1 MRAAAPRG
9 RRTRCALWGAAGSSA
24 RSCSARY
31 SPAGTRQASAG
42 LRLSAS
48 ASTSRAVSGL
58 SRPSPWHSMA
68 VPGRAHG
75 RCRAGVTAAAAPE
88 PRPPPRRTPRTTAAP
103 SANQHSAVCRSSQ
116 SAPAVSARRPPAA
129 LRAGPG
135 PGLLLSLDNMKMED
149 YEIFCRKHLSRIQEE
164 AIKGKTSLTVQNKN
178 ISLIQFYGV
187 PVLSPL
193 LSLEKKKEIQQYKEK
208 ALELESRKRESR
220 KKALLNRV
228 EEIVKNVQM
237 KKGSRMSDVNTS
249 KTESSCPD
257 LDSKALTY
265 FTALSDVNSAC
276 TPERQSSMDLEK
288 TSELRPSGTAGQVT
302 SNVTDVVKAAEENVF
317 SKPSETCF
325 VEDAPCPR
333 AASPDKVC
341 NKLPS
346 HALQKQE
353 GRVGSPSDEDV
364 QDPCVMSLQNLI
376 KKSREYIEK
385 EQSKRTSKSNS
396 KRSTSESNS
405 DKENDGVKT
414 TDSVKERAKLTGRS
428 STAQMLDKPSL
439 NRSTTLLHGA
449 STHTNSTSMS
459 TLSSFSK
466 VDIPVRVGT
475 PPLVD
480 SDSDE
485 ELKKNSMLER
495 DSSIVRS
502 LTGSYAKLPSPEPSM
517 SPKMH
522 RRRPRPLSMGHII
535 INNPVNAYEL
545 SPKGKGRTMDLIM
558 QDIADKNNVSESVP
572 KFMVDFTAV
581 CPGRVPGVSRNS
593 SGPCDGLGVG
603 KPKRHSFGLFES
615 RGAVSAAGEGP
626 GLMDGRGPYKPESCT
641 GMAPPK
647 VSEPFAISQSAVTHK
662 ILAVNEMKPATLAE
676 NTKCNS
682 SMELNKS
689 YDVENPSPLLMQSKN
704 AQQHLDN
711 TPNVSAANEQFPENF
726 EKVKRRLDLDT
737 DYCQKENSS
746 CVLGVGMEGQEKQWL
761 QEQKYPVGSVYITRN
776 AVLENMAKEDIL
788 KSNVLAF
795 EEVKKRLEKQ
805 HAQQLSILIAEQ
817 EREQEELKK
826 ELEEQKRNSKG
837 EKVTTTEIEISKVN
851 INSRMELEW
860 RKKSESGLLE
870 SVQSQLETVHNTNST
885 SIGFAHT
892 TPNTFSST
900 SETSFYLWGP
910 SGSGVIKTSVCRPS
924 NRIKTRWIQVFSP
937 EIQRKFD
944 KITAVAKGFLT
955 RRLLQT
961 EKLKHLK
968 QTVKD
973 TLEFIKNFQSEVPL
987 KGGSVSAQ
995 DASLHERVMAQLRAA
1010 LYDIHDIFFT
1020 MAASERMNILRHDRE
1035 VRKEKMLRQ
1044 MDKVKSPRERVKL
1057 STATQK
1063 SLDRKKCMKASEMGI
1078 PSKKIIIKQK
1088 TPQNRILQPNQ
1099 GQNAPVHRLLC
1110 RQGSICR
1117 KNPKK
1122 EAKCCDNLR
1131 RQHSL
1136 G

>member
-1 MRAAAPRG
+1 
-9 RRTRCALWGAAGSSA
+9 
-24 RSCSARY
+24 
-31 SPAGTRQASAG
+31 
-42 LRLSAS
+42 
-48 ASTSRAVSGL
+48 
-58 SRPSPWHSMA
+58 
-68 VPGRAHG
+68 
-75 RCRAGVTAAAAPE
+75 
-88 PRPPPRRTPRTTAAP
+88 
-103 SANQHSAVCRSSQ
+103 
-116 SAPAVSARRPPAA
+116 
-129 LRAGPG
+129 
-135 PGLLLSLDNMKMED
+135 MED
-149 YEIFCRKHLSRIQEE
+149 YEVFCRKHLSRIQEE
-164 AIKGKTSLTVQNKN
+164 ARKGEISLTVQNKN

-193 LSLEKKKEIQQYKEK
+193 LSPEKKKEMQQYKEK
-208 ALELESRKRESR
+208 ALDLETRKRESR

-228 EEIVKNVQM
+228 QEIVENVQM
-237 KKGSRMSDVNTS
+237 KKGASMSDVDTLEA
-249 KTESSCPD
+249 ESSCPD
-257 LDSKALTY
+257 LDSKALTDI
-265 FTALSDVNSAC
+265 TALSGINSAC
-276 TPERQSSMDLEK
+276 SPERHGAVDLEK
-288 TSELRPSGTAGQVT
+288 TPELRPSDTEGQMP
-302 SNVTDVVKAAEENVF
+302 SNVTEVVKAAEENVS
-317 SKPSETCF
+317 SKPSESCLS
-325 VEDAPCPR
+325 EAALCAR

-385 EQSKRTSKSNS
+385 EQSKRASKSSS
-396 KRSTSESNS
+396 KRSTSESHS

-414 TDSVKERAKLTGRS
+414 TDSVKERAKFTSRS
-428 STAQMLDKPSL
+428 CTAPTLDKPSL
-439 NRSTTLLHGA
+439 NKSNTLLQGA
-449 STHTNSTSMS
+449 SAHTNNTST
-459 TLSSFSK
+459 SSFSK
-466 VDIPVRVGT
+466 VDIPMRVGT

-485 ELKKNSMLER
+485 ESKKNSMFER

-535 INNPVNAYEL
+535 INSPVSAYEL
-545 SPKGKGRTMDLIM
+545 SPKGKGRAMDLIM

-572 KFMVDFTAV
+572 KFMADFATV
-581 CPGRVPGVSRNS
+581 CPGRAPGVSRNS
-593 SGPCDGLGVG
+593 SGPGDGLGVG
-603 KPKRHSFGLFES
+603 KPHRHSFGFFES
-615 RGAVSAAGEGP
+615 RGTVSATLEGQVVMDTRGLYKGESSTS
-626 GLMDGRGPYKPESCT
+626 MT
-641 GMAPPK
+641 APK
-647 VSEPFAISQSAVTHK
+647 VSEPFAISQSAVTQK
-662 ILAVNEMKPATLAE
+662 VLAVSEMKPATLPE

-682 SMELNKS
+682 PKELNKS

-704 AQQHLDN
+704 VRQQMDN
-711 TPNVSAANEQFPENF
+711 TPNVSLANEEFPENF

-737 DYCQKENSS
+737 DNCQKENSS
-746 CVLGVGMEGQEKQWL
+746 CALGDGMEEQEKQWL
-761 QEQKYPVGSVYITRN
+761 QEQKYPVGSIYITKD

-788 KSNVLAF
+788 KTKMLAF
-795 EEVKKRLEKQ
+795 EEMRKRLEEQ

-817 EREQEELKK
+817 EREQEKLEKA
-826 ELEEQKRNSKG
+826 LEERDRKLKG
-837 EKVTTTEIEISKVN
+837 KKVTTTEIEISKVN

-924 NRIKTRWIQVFSP
+924 NRIKTRWSQVFSP
-937 EIQRKFD
+937 DVQMKFD

-973 TLEFIKNFQSEVPL
+973 TLEFIKNFQSEAPL
-987 KGGSVSAQ
+987 RRGNVSAQ

-1020 MAASERMNILRHDRE
+1020 MKASERMSILRHDRE

-1044 MDKVKSPRERVKL
+1044 MDKVKSPRERMTL

-1063 SLDRKKCMKASEMGI
+1063 SLDRKKYMKASEMGI

-1088 TPQNRILQPNQ
+1088 TPENRILQPNQ

-1110 RQGSICR
+1110 RQGTPKTTVNGVEQNRR
-1117 KNPKK
+1117 KVSGSRVSNKPVTGAYAGRTQRKK
-1122 EAKCCDNLR
+1122 PNVVII
-1131 RQHSL
+1131 
-1136 G
+1136 

>member
-1 MRAAAPRG
+1 
-9 RRTRCALWGAAGSSA
+9 
-24 RSCSARY
+24 
-31 SPAGTRQASAG
+31 
-42 LRLSAS
+42 
-48 ASTSRAVSGL
+48 
-58 SRPSPWHSMA
+58 
-68 VPGRAHG
+68 
-75 RCRAGVTAAAAPE
+75 
-88 PRPPPRRTPRTTAAP
+88 
-103 SANQHSAVCRSSQ
+103 
-116 SAPAVSARRPPAA
+116 
-129 LRAGPG
+129 
-135 PGLLLSLDNMKMED
+135 MKMED

-164 AIKGKTSLTVQNKN
+164 AIKGKTSFTVQNKN
-178 ISLIQFYGV
+178 VSLIQFYGV

-220 KKALLNRV
+220 KKALLTRV
-228 EEIVKNVQM
+228 QEIVENVQM
-237 KKGSRMSDVNTS
+237 KKGHSMSGVNTS
-249 KTESSCPD
+249 KAESSCPG
-257 LDSKALTY
+257 LDSKALTD
-265 FTALSDVNSAC
+265 FTALSDTSSAC

-288 TSELRPSGTAGQVT
+288 TSELRPSGTAGQMT
-302 SNVTDVVKAAEENVF
+302 SNGTEVVKAAEEKVC
-317 SKPSETCF
+317 SKPGESRSSED
-325 VEDAPCPR
+325 VLCPR

-341 NKLPS
+341 NKVPS

-396 KRSTSESNS
+396 KRSTSESHS

-428 STAQMLDKPSL
+428 CTAQTLDKPSL
-439 NRSTTLLHGA
+439 NKSNTLLHCA
-449 STHTNSTSMS
+449 STHTNNTSVS

-466 VDIPVRVGT
+466 VDIPMRVGT

-485 ELKKNSMLER
+485 ELKKNSMFER

-572 KFMVDFTAV
+572 KFMVDFTTV

-593 SGPCDGLGVG
+593 LGPCDGLGAG
-603 KPKRHSFGLFES
+603 RPKRHSFGLFES
-615 RGAVSAAGEGP
+615 RGAVSAMLEGQ
-626 GLMDGRGPYKPESCT
+626 LVMDSRGPHKVESSPS
-641 GMAPPK
+641 MAPPK
-647 VSEPFAISQSAVTHK
+647 VNEPFAISQSAVTQK
-662 ILAVNEMKPATLAE
+662 ILAVNEMKAATLAE

-682 SMELNKS
+682 LVELNKS
-689 YDVENPSPLLMQSKN
+689 YDVENPSPLLLQSKSVR
-704 AQQHLDN
+704 QQLDN
-711 TPNVSAANEQFPENF
+711 TPNVSSANEQFPENY
-726 EKVKRRLDLDT
+726 EKVKRRLDLDA
-737 DYCQKENSS
+737 DNCQKENSS
-746 CVLGVGMEGQEKQWL
+746 CVLRVGMEEQEKQWL
-761 QEQKYPVGSVYITRN
+761 QEQKYPVGSVYITKN
-776 AVLENMAKEDIL
+776 AVLENMTKEGIL
-788 KSNVLAF
+788 KANELTF
-795 EEVKKRLEKQ
+795 EEVRKRLEEQ

-817 EREQEELKK
+817 EREQEELK
-826 ELEEQKRNSKG
+826 ELEEKKRNSKG

-900 SETSFYLWGP
+900 SEASFYLWGP

-937 EIQRKFD
+937 EIQMKFD

-973 TLEFIKNFQSEVPL
+973 TLEFLKNFQSEAPL
-987 KGGSVSAQ
+987 KRGTVSAQ

-1020 MAASERMNILRHDRE
+1020 MGASERMNILRHDRE

-1044 MDKVKSPRERVKL
+1044 MDKVKSPRERVTL

-1063 SLDRKKCMKASEMGI
+1063 SLDRKKYMKASEMGM

>member
-1 MRAAAPRG
+1 
-9 RRTRCALWGAAGSSA
+9 
-24 RSCSARY
+24 
-31 SPAGTRQASAG
+31 
-42 LRLSAS
+42 
-48 ASTSRAVSGL
+48 
-58 SRPSPWHSMA
+58 
-68 VPGRAHG
+68 
-75 RCRAGVTAAAAPE
+75 
-88 PRPPPRRTPRTTAAP
+88 
-103 SANQHSAVCRSSQ
+103 
-116 SAPAVSARRPPAA
+116 
-129 LRAGPG
+129 
-135 PGLLLSLDNMKMED
+135 MED

-164 AIKGKTSLTVQNKN
+164 AIKGETSLTVQNKN
-178 ISLIQFYGV
+178 ISLIRFCGV

-208 ALELESRKRESR
+208 ALELETRKRESQ

-228 EEIVKNVQM
+228 QEIVENVQM
-237 KKGSRMSDVNTS
+237 KKGPSVSDVNTS
-249 KTESSCPD
+249 KAESSCPD
-257 LDSKALTY
+257 LDSRALTD
-265 FTALSDVNSAC
+265 FTALSDINSAC
-276 TPERQSSMDLEK
+276 SPERHGSMDLEK
-288 TSELRPSGTAGQVT
+288 TPELRPSDTAGQMT
-302 SNVTDVVKAAEENVF
+302 SNVTEVVQAVEENVS
-317 SKPSETCF
+317 SKPSESHF
-325 VEDAPCPR
+325 SEDAPCPR
-333 AASPDKVC
+333 AASPDKTC

-385 EQSKRTSKSNS
+385 EQSKRSSKSSS
-396 KRSTSESNS
+396 KRSTSESLS

-414 TDSVKERAKLTGRS
+414 TDSVRERAKPTGRS
-428 STAQMLDKPSL
+428 CTAQTLDKPSL
-439 NRSTTLLHGA
+439 NKSNTLLQGA
-449 STHTNSTSMS
+449 STHTNNTSTS

-466 VDIPVRVGT
+466 VDIPMRVGT

-485 ELKKNSMLER
+485 ELKKSSMFER

-545 SPKGKGRTMDLIM
+545 SPKGKGRAMDLIM

-572 KFMVDFTAV
+572 KFLVDFTTV
-581 CPGRVPGVSRNS
+581 CSGRVPGVSRNS

-603 KPKRHSFGLFES
+603 KPNRHSFGLFES
-615 RGAVSAAGEGP
+615 RGTVAATVEGQVVT
-626 GLMDGRGPYKPESCT
+626 DSRGPFKVESST

-647 VSEPFAISQSAVTHK
+647 MNEPFAVSQSAVTQK
-662 ILAVNEMKPATLAE
+662 ILAVNETKPATLPE
-676 NTKCNS
+676 NNKCNS
-682 SMELNKS
+682 PIELNKS

-704 AQQHLDN
+704 VRQQMDN
-711 TPNVSAANEQFPENF
+711 TPSLSSANEQFPENF

-737 DYCQKENSS
+737 DNCQKENSS
-746 CVLGVGMEGQEKQWL
+746 CVLGVGMEEQEKQWL
-761 QEQKYPVGSVYITRN
+761 QEQKCPVGSVYITKN

-788 KSNVLAF
+788 KTKMLAL
-795 EEVKKRLEKQ
+795 EEMRKRLEEQ
-805 HAQQLSILIAEQ
+805 HAQQLSILMAEH
-817 EREQEELKK
+817 EREQEKLEK
-826 ELEEQKRNSKG
+826 ELEEQERKLKG
-837 EKVTTTEIEISKVN
+837 KKVTTTEIEISKVN

-924 NRIKTRWIQVFSP
+924 NRIKTRWTQIFSP
-937 EIQRKFD
+937 EIQMKFD

-961 EKLKHLK
+961 EKLKYLK

-973 TLEFIKNFQSEVPL
+973 TLEFIKNFQSEAPL
-987 KGGSVSAQ
+987 KRGSVSAQ

-1020 MAASERMNILRHDRE
+1020 MDPSERMNILRHDRE

-1044 MDKVKSPRERVKL
+1044 MDKVKSPRERVTL

-1063 SLDRKKCMKASEMGI
+1063 SLDRKKYMKASEMGI
-1078 PSKKIIIKQK
+1078 PSKKIIMKQK
-1088 TPQNRILQPNQ
+1088 PPENRILLPNQ
-1099 GQNAPVHRLLC
+1099 GQNAPVRRLLC
-1110 RQGSICR
+1110 RQG
-1117 KNPKK
+1117 
-1122 EAKCCDNLR
+1122 
-1131 RQHSL
+1131 
-1136 G
+1136 

>member
-1 MRAAAPRG
+1 
-9 RRTRCALWGAAGSSA
+9 
-24 RSCSARY
+24 
-31 SPAGTRQASAG
+31 
-42 LRLSAS
+42 
-48 ASTSRAVSGL
+48 
-58 SRPSPWHSMA
+58 
-68 VPGRAHG
+68 
-75 RCRAGVTAAAAPE
+75 
-88 PRPPPRRTPRTTAAP
+88 
-103 SANQHSAVCRSSQ
+103 
-116 SAPAVSARRPPAA
+116 
-129 LRAGPG
+129 
-135 PGLLLSLDNMKMED
+135 MED
-149 YEIFCRKHLSRIQEE
+149 YEIFCRKHLSRIQE
-164 AIKGKTSLTVQNKN
+164 AIKGETSLTVQHKN

-193 LSLEKKKEIQQYKEK
+193 LSLEKKKELQQYKEK
-208 ALELESRKRESR
+208 ALDLEIRKQESR

-228 EEIVKNVQM
+228 QEIVENVQM
-237 KKGSRMSDVNTS
+237 KKGPSMSDVNIS
-249 KTESSCPD
+249 ESESSCPD
-257 LDSKALTY
+257 LDSKALTD
-265 FTALSDVNSAC
+265 FTALSDINSARSS
-276 TPERQSSMDLEK
+276 ERHGSVDLEK
-288 TSELRPSGTAGQVT
+288 TPELRPSGTAGQMT
-302 SNVTDVVKAAEENVF
+302 SNVTEVVKAAEENVA
-317 SKPSETCF
+317 SKPSESRF
-325 VEDAPCPR
+325 SKDAPCPR
-333 AASPDKVC
+333 AASPDKAC

-385 EQSKRTSKSNS
+385 EQSKRTSKSSS
-396 KRSTSESNS
+396 KRSTSESHS

-414 TDSVKERAKLTGRS
+414 TDSLKERAKFTGRS
-428 STAQMLDKPSL
+428 CTAQTLDKPSL
-439 NRSTTLLHGA
+439 NKSNTLLQGA
-449 STHTNSTSMS
+449 STHTNNTSMS

-466 VDIPVRVGT
+466 VDIPMRVGT

-485 ELKKNSMLER
+485 ELKKNSMFER

-502 LTGSYAKLPSPEPSM
+502 LTGSYAKLPSPESSM

-545 SPKGKGRTMDLIM
+545 SPKGKGRAMDLIM

-572 KFMVDFTAV
+572 KFMVDFTTV

-603 KPKRHSFGLFES
+603 KPNRHSFGLFES
-615 RGAVSAAGEGP
+615 RGTVSVEGQVV
-626 GLMDGRGPYKPESCT
+626 MDSRGPYKVETST
-641 GMAPPK
+641 SMVPPK
-647 VSEPFAISQSAVTHK
+647 VNEPFAVSQSAVTQK
-662 ILAVNEMKPATLAE
+662 ILAVNEMKPATLPE

-682 SMELNKS
+682 PMELNKS
-689 YDVENPSPLLMQSKN
+689 YDVENPSLLLTQSKN
-704 AQQHLDN
+704 VRQQMDS
-711 TPNVSAANEQFPENF
+711 TPSVSSANEQFPENF

-737 DYCQKENSS
+737 DNCQKESSS
-746 CVLGVGMEGQEKQWL
+746 CVLRVGMEEQEKQWL
-761 QEQKYPVGSVYITRN
+761 QEQKYPVGSVYITKN

-788 KSNVLAF
+788 KTKMLAF
-795 EEVKKRLEKQ
+795 EEMRKRLEEQ

-817 EREQEELKK
+817 EREQEKLQK
-826 ELEEQKRNSKG
+826 ELEEQERKLKG
-837 EKVTTTEIEISKVN
+837 KKVTTTEIEISKVN

-885 SIGFAHT
+885 SIGFAQT
-892 TPNTFSST
+892 TPNTFAST

-924 NRIKTRWIQVFSP
+924 NRIKTRWTQVFSP
-937 EIQRKFD
+937 EIQMKFD

-973 TLEFIKNFQSEVPL
+973 TLEFIKNFQSEAPL
-987 KGGSVSAQ
+987 KRGNVSAQ

-1020 MAASERMNILRHDRE
+1020 MEASERMNILRHDRE

-1044 MDKVKSPRERVKL
+1044 MDKVKSPRERVTL

-1063 SLDRKKCMKASEMGI
+1063 SLDRKKYMKASEMGI
-1078 PSKKIIIKQK
+1078 PSKKVIIKQK
-1088 TPQNRILQPNQ
+1088 TPENRILQPNQ

-1110 RQGSICR
+1110 RQG
-1117 KNPKK
+1117 
-1122 EAKCCDNLR
+1122 
-1131 RQHSL
+1131 
-1136 G
+1136 

>member
-1 MRAAAPRG
+1 
-9 RRTRCALWGAAGSSA
+9 
-24 RSCSARY
+24 
-31 SPAGTRQASAG
+31 
-42 LRLSAS
+42 
-48 ASTSRAVSGL
+48 
-58 SRPSPWHSMA
+58 
-68 VPGRAHG
+68 
-75 RCRAGVTAAAAPE
+75 
-88 PRPPPRRTPRTTAAP
+88 
-103 SANQHSAVCRSSQ
+103 
-116 SAPAVSARRPPAA
+116 
-129 LRAGPG
+129 
-135 PGLLLSLDNMKMED
+135 MED

-164 AIKGKTSLTVQNKN
+164 ATKGKTSLTVQHKN

-193 LSLEKKKEIQQYKEK
+193 LSLEKKQEIQQYKEK
-208 ALELESRKRESR
+208 ALDLESRKRESR

-228 EEIVKNVQM
+228 QEIVENVQM
-237 KKGSRMSDVNTS
+237 KKGPSMSDVNTPEA
-249 KTESSCPD
+249 ESSCPD
-257 LDSKALTY
+257 LDSKALMD
-265 FTALSDVNSAC
+265 FSAVSDINSAC
-276 TPERQSSMDLEK
+276 SPKRHSSVGLEETPEL
-288 TSELRPSGTAGQVT
+288 AGQMTSSVT
-302 SNVTDVVKAAEENVF
+302 EAGKAAEENIASKPGESRF
-317 SKPSETCF
+317 SKD
-325 VEDAPCPR
+325 VPCLR

-385 EQSKRTSKSNS
+385 EQSKRTSKSSS

-414 TDSVKERAKLTGRS
+414 TDSLKERAKFTGRS
-428 STAQMLDKPSL
+428 CTAQTLDKPSL
-439 NRSTTLLHGA
+439 NKSNALLQGA
-449 STHTNSTSMS
+449 STHTNNTSMS
-459 TLSSFSK
+459 TSSSFSK

-485 ELKKNSMLER
+485 ELKRNSMFER

-502 LTGSYAKLPSPEPSM
+502 LTGSYTKLPSPEPSM

-535 INNPVNAYEL
+535 INSPVNAYEL
-545 SPKGKGRTMDLIM
+545 SPKGKGRAMDLIM

-572 KFMVDFTAV
+572 KFMVDLNTV
-581 CPGRVPGVSRNS
+581 CPGRIPGVSRNS

-603 KPKRHSFGLFES
+603 KPNRHSFGLFES
-615 RGAVSAAGEGP
+615 RGTVSATVEGQVV
-626 GLMDGRGPYKPESCT
+626 MDSRGQYKVETST
-641 GMAPPK
+641 SVVPPK
-647 VSEPFAISQSAVTHK
+647 VNEPFAISQSAVTQK
-662 ILAVNEMKPATLAE
+662 ILAVNETKPATLPE

-682 SMELNKS
+682 PMELNKS

-704 AQQHLDN
+704 VRQQMDN
-711 TPNVSAANEQFPENF
+711 TPTVSSANEQFPENF

-737 DYCQKENSS
+737 DNCQKESSS
-746 CVLGVGMEGQEKQWL
+746 CVLRLGMEEQEKQWL
-761 QEQKYPVGSVYITRN
+761 QEQKYPVGSVYITKN

-788 KSNVLAF
+788 KTKMLAF
-795 EEVKKRLEKQ
+795 EEMRKRLEEQ

-817 EREQEELKK
+817 EREQEKLQK
-826 ELEEQKRNSKG
+826 ELEEQERKLKG
-837 EKVTTTEIEISKVN
+837 KKVTTTEIEISKVN

-860 RKKSESGLLE
+860 RKKSENGLLE

-892 TPNTFSST
+892 TPNTFAST

-924 NRIKTRWIQVFSP
+924 NRIKTRWTQVYSP
-937 EIQRKFD
+937 EIQMKFD

-973 TLEFIKNFQSEVPL
+973 TLEFIKNFQSEAPL
-987 KGGSVSAQ
+987 KRGNVSAQ
-995 DASLHERVMAQLRAA
+995 DANLHERVMAQLRAA

-1020 MAASERMNILRHDRE
+1020 MEASERMNILRHDRE

-1044 MDKVKSPRERVKL
+1044 MDKVKSPRERVTL

-1063 SLDRKKCMKASEMGI
+1063 SLNRKKCMKASEMGM
-1078 PSKKIIIKQK
+1078 PNKKIIIKQK
-1088 TPQNRILQPNQ
+1088 TPENRILQPNQ

-1110 RQGSICR
+1110 RQG
-1117 KNPKK
+1117 
-1122 EAKCCDNLR
+1122 
-1131 RQHSL
+1131 
-1136 G
+1136 

>member
-1 MRAAAPRG
+1 
-9 RRTRCALWGAAGSSA
+9 
-24 RSCSARY
+24 
-31 SPAGTRQASAG
+31 
-42 LRLSAS
+42 
-48 ASTSRAVSGL
+48 
-58 SRPSPWHSMA
+58 
-68 VPGRAHG
+68 
-75 RCRAGVTAAAAPE
+75 
-88 PRPPPRRTPRTTAAP
+88 
-103 SANQHSAVCRSSQ
+103 
-116 SAPAVSARRPPAA
+116 
-129 LRAGPG
+129 
-135 PGLLLSLDNMKMED
+135 MKMED

-164 AIKGKTSLTVQNKN
+164 AIKRETSLTVQNKN
-178 ISLIQFYGV
+178 VSLIQFYGV
-187 PVLSPL
+187 RVLSPL
-193 LSLEKKKEIQQYKEK
+193 LTLERKKEIQQYKEK
-208 ALELESRKRESR
+208 ALELENRKQKSQ
-220 KKALLNRV
+220 KKTLLNRV
-228 EEIVKNVQM
+228 QEIVENVQM
-237 KKGSRMSDVNTS
+237 KKGPSMSDVNTLEA
-249 KTESSCPD
+249 ESSCPG
-257 LDSKALTY
+257 LDSKSLTD
-265 FTALSDVNSAC
+265 FTALSDINSAYSS
-276 TPERQSSMDLEK
+276 ERHSSMDLEK
-288 TSELRPSGTAGQVT
+288 TPELRPSGTAGQMT
-302 SNVTDVVKAAEENVF
+302 SNVTEVVKAAEENVS
-317 SKPSETCF
+317 SKPSESRF
-325 VEDAPCPR
+325 SAEALCPR
-333 AASPDKVC
+333 ATSPDMVC

-376 KKSREYIEK
+376 KKSREYLEK
-385 EQSKRTSKSNS
+385 EQSKRTSKSSS
-396 KRSTSESNS
+396 KRSTNESHS

-414 TDSVKERAKLTGRS
+414 TDSVKDRAKFTGRS
-428 STAQMLDKPSL
+428 CTAQTLDKPSL
-439 NRSTTLLHGA
+439 NKSNTLLQGT
-449 STHTNSTSMS
+449 SIHTNNTSIS

-466 VDIPVRVGT
+466 VDIPMRVGT

-545 SPKGKGRTMDLIM
+545 SPKGKGRAMDLIM

-572 KFMVDFTAV
+572 KFMVDFTTV
-581 CPGRVPGVSRNS
+581 CPGRVPGVSRS
-593 SGPCDGLGVG
+593 CSGLCDGLGVG
-603 KPKRHSFGLFES
+603 KPNRHSFGLFES
-615 RGAVSAAGEGP
+615 RGTVSATVEGQVV
-626 GLMDGRGPYKPESCT
+626 MDHSRGPYKVESS
-641 GMAPPK
+641 MAPPK
-647 VSEPFAISQSAVTHK
+647 VNEPFAISQSAVTQK
-662 ILAVNEMKPATLAE
+662 ILAGNETKPATLPE
-676 NTKCNS
+676 NTTCNS
-682 SMELNKS
+682 PAELNKS

-704 AQQHLDN
+704 MQQQMDN
-711 TPNVSAANEQFPENF
+711 TPNVSSANEQFPENF

-737 DYCQKENSS
+737 DNCQKENSS
-746 CVLGVGMEGQEKQWL
+746 CVLGVGMEEQEKQWL
-761 QEQKYPVGSVYITRN
+761 QEQKYPVGSVYITKN

-788 KSNVLAF
+788 KTKMLAF
-795 EEVKKRLEKQ
+795 EEMRKRLEEQ

-817 EREQEELKK
+817 EREQEKLQK
-826 ELEEQKRNSKG
+826 ELEEQERKLKG
-837 EKVTTTEIEISKVN
+837 KKVTTTEIEISKVN

-924 NRIKTRWIQVFSP
+924 NRIKTRWTQVFSP
-937 EIQRKFD
+937 EIQMKFD

-973 TLEFIKNFQSEVPL
+973 TLEFIKNFQSEAPL
-987 KGGSVSAQ
+987 KRGSVSAQ

-1020 MAASERMNILRHDRE
+1020 MEASERMNILRHDRE

-1044 MDKVKSPRERVKL
+1044 MDKVKSPRERVTL

-1063 SLDRKKCMKASEMGI
+1063 SLDRKKYMKATEMGI

-1088 TPQNRILQPNQ
+1088 TPENRILQPNQ

>member
-1 MRAAAPRG
+1 
-9 RRTRCALWGAAGSSA
+9 
-24 RSCSARY
+24 
-31 SPAGTRQASAG
+31 
-42 LRLSAS
+42 
-48 ASTSRAVSGL
+48 
-58 SRPSPWHSMA
+58 
-68 VPGRAHG
+68 
-75 RCRAGVTAAAAPE
+75 
-88 PRPPPRRTPRTTAAP
+88 
-103 SANQHSAVCRSSQ
+103 
-116 SAPAVSARRPPAA
+116 
-129 LRAGPG
+129 
-135 PGLLLSLDNMKMED
+135 MED

-164 AIKGKTSLTVQNKN
+164 AIKGNTSLTVQNKN

-208 ALELESRKRESR
+208 ALELESRKQESR
-220 KKALLNRV
+220 KKALLTRV
-228 EEIVKNVQM
+228 QEIVKNVQM
-237 KKGSRMSDVNTS
+237 KKGSSMSDVDTS
-249 KTESSCPD
+249 KAESSCPD

-265 FTALSDVNSAC
+265 FTALSDISSAC

-302 SNVTDVVKAAEENVF
+302 SNVTEVVKAAEENVS
-317 SKPSETCF
+317 SKASESRF
-325 VEDAPCPR
+325 LEDAPCPR

-341 NKLPS
+341 TKLPS

-385 EQSKRTSKSNS
+385 EQSKRPSKSNS

-414 TDSVKERAKLTGRS
+414 TDSGKERAKLTGRS
-428 STAQMLDKPSL
+428 CTAQTLDKPSL
-439 NRSTTLLHGA
+439 NKSNTLLHSA
-449 STHTNSTSMS
+449 STHTNNTSMS

-466 VDIPVRVGT
+466 VDIPMRVGT

-485 ELKKNSMLER
+485 ELKKNSMFEH

-502 LTGSYAKLPSPEPSM
+502 LAGSYAKLPSPEPSM

-572 KFMVDFTAV
+572 KFMVDFTTV

-615 RGAVSAAGEGP
+615 RGTVSAVVEGP
-626 GLMDGRGPYKPESCT
+626 VVMDSRGPYKAEST
-641 GMAPPK
+641 TSMAPPK
-647 VSEPFAISQSAVTHK
+647 VSEPFAISQSAVTQR
-662 ILAVNEMKPATLAE
+662 ILAVSEMKPATLAE

-682 SMELNKS
+682 PMELNKS
-689 YDVENPSPLLMQSKN
+689 YDVESPSPLLMQSKN
-704 AQQHLDN
+704 VQQQPDN
-711 TPNVSAANEQFPENF
+711 TPNVSSANEQFPENF
-726 EKVKRRLDLDT
+726 AKVKRRLDLDT

-746 CVLGVGMEGQEKQWL
+746 CGLRGGVEEQEKQWL
-761 QEQKYPVGSVYITRN
+761 QEQKYPVGSVYITKN
-776 AVLENMAKEDIL
+776 AVLENTAKDIL
-788 KSNVLAF
+788 KTNVLTF

-805 HAQQLSILIAEQ
+805 HAQQLSILIAER
-817 EREQEELKK
+817 EREQEELK

-937 EIQRKFD
+937 EIQMKFD

-973 TLEFIKNFQSEVPL
+973 TLEFIKNFQSEAPL
-987 KGGSVSAQ
+987 KRGNVSAQ

-1020 MAASERMNILRHDRE
+1020 MDVSERMNILRHDRE

-1044 MDKVKSPRERVKL
+1044 MDKVKSPRERVTL

-1063 SLDRKKCMKASEMGI
+1063 SLDRKKYMKASEMGI
-1078 PSKKIIIKQK
+1078 PSKKIIMKQK

-1099 GQNAPVHRLLC
+1099 VQNAPVHRLLC
-1110 RQGSICR
+1110 RQGTPKTSLNGVEQNRR
-1117 KNPKK
+1117 KASGSRVLNK
-1122 EAKCCDNLR
+1122 AV
-1131 RQHSL
+1131 S

>member
-1 MRAAAPRG
+1 
-9 RRTRCALWGAAGSSA
+9 
-24 RSCSARY
+24 
-31 SPAGTRQASAG
+31 
-42 LRLSAS
+42 
-48 ASTSRAVSGL
+48 
-58 SRPSPWHSMA
+58 
-68 VPGRAHG
+68 
-75 RCRAGVTAAAAPE
+75 
-88 PRPPPRRTPRTTAAP
+88 
-103 SANQHSAVCRSSQ
+103 
-116 SAPAVSARRPPAA
+116 
-129 LRAGPG
+129 
-135 PGLLLSLDNMKMED
+135 MED

-164 AIKGKTSLTVQNKN
+164 AIKGETPLTIQHKN

-193 LSLEKKKEIQQYKEK
+193 LSLEKKKEIQQYKKK
-208 ALELESRKRESR
+208 ALDLETRKRESR

-228 EEIVKNVQM
+228 QEIVENVQM
-237 KKGSRMSDVNTS
+237 KKGPGMSDVNTS
-249 KTESSCPD
+249 EAESSCPD
-257 LDSKALTY
+257 LDSKALTDC
-265 FTALSDVNSAC
+265 TALSDTNSAC
-276 TPERQSSMDLEK
+276 SPEKHGSTDLEK
-288 TSELRPSGTAGQVT
+288 TELRSSDTAGQTTSDVT
-302 SNVTDVVKAAEENVF
+302 EVVKAAAENAGPKASESRL
-317 SKPSETCF
+317 SKE
-325 VEDAPCPR
+325 APCPR
-333 AASPDKVC
+333 AASPDKAW
-341 NKLPS
+341 NRLPS
-346 HALQKQE
+346 QALQKQE

-376 KKSREYIEK
+376 KKSREYIER
-385 EQSKRTSKSNS
+385 EQSKRTSKSSS
-396 KRSTSESNS
+396 KRSASESHS

-414 TDSVKERAKLTGRS
+414 TDAGKERAKFTGRS
-428 STAQMLDKPSL
+428 CTAQTLDKPSL
-439 NRSTTLLHGA
+439 NKSNTLLQGA
-449 STHTNSTSMS
+449 STHTSNTSMA

-466 VDIPVRVGT
+466 VDIPMRVGT

-485 ELKKNSMLER
+485 ELKKNSTFER

-545 SPKGKGRTMDLIM
+545 SPKGKGRAMDLIM

-572 KFMVDFTAV
+572 KFMVDFTTV
-581 CPGRVPGVSRNS
+581 CPGRVSRSS
-593 SGPCDGLGVG
+593 SGPCDGLGAG
-603 KPKRHSFGLFES
+603 KANRHSFGLFES
-615 RGAVSAAGEGP
+615 RGTVSATVEGQVV
-626 GLMDGRGPYKPESCT
+626 MDSRGPYKVETST
-641 GMAPPK
+641 GVVPPK
-647 VSEPFAISQSAVTHK
+647 VNEPFAISQSAVTQK
-662 ILAVNEMKPATLAE
+662 ILAVNEMKPSTLPE

-682 SMELNKS
+682 PVELNKS

-704 AQQHLDN
+704 VRQQVDH
-711 TPNVSAANEQFPENF
+711 TPSVSSANEQFPEGF

-737 DYCQKENSS
+737 DNCQKENSS
-746 CVLGVGMEGQEKQWL
+746 CVLRVGMEEQEKQWL
-761 QEQKYPVGSVYITRN
+761 QEQKYPVGSVYITKN

-788 KSNVLAF
+788 KTKMLAF
-795 EEVKKRLEKQ
+795 EEMRKRLEEQ

-817 EREQEELKK
+817 EREQEKLQK
-826 ELEEQKRNSKG
+826 ELEEQERKLKG
-837 EKVTTTEIEISKVN
+837 KKVTTTEIEISKVN

-892 TPNTFSST
+892 APNTFAST

-910 SGSGVIKTSVCRPS
+910 SGTGVIKTSVCRPS
-924 NRIKTRWIQVFSP
+924 NRIKTRWAQVFSP
-937 EIQRKFD
+937 EIQMKFD

-973 TLEFIKNFQSEVPL
+973 TLEFIKNFQSEAPL
-987 KGGSVSAQ
+987 KRGSVSAQ

-1010 LYDIHDIFFT
+1010 LFDIHDIFFT
-1020 MAASERMNILRHDRE
+1020 MEASERMNILRHDRE

-1044 MDKVKSPRERVKL
+1044 MDKIKSPRERVTL

-1063 SLDRKKCMKASEMGI
+1063 SLDRKKYMKASEMGI
-1078 PSKKIIIKQK
+1078 PSKKVIIKQK
-1088 TPQNRILQPNQ
+1088 TPENRILQPNQ

-1110 RQGSICR
+1110 RQGTPKTSVNGVEQNR
-1117 KNPKK
+1117 KKASDSRVSNKAVSGAYAGRTQRKK
-1122 EAKCCDNLR
+1122 PNVVTI
-1131 RQHSL
+1131 
-1136 G
+1136 

>member
-1 MRAAAPRG
+1 
-9 RRTRCALWGAAGSSA
+9 
-24 RSCSARY
+24 
-31 SPAGTRQASAG
+31 
-42 LRLSAS
+42 
-48 ASTSRAVSGL
+48 
-58 SRPSPWHSMA
+58 
-68 VPGRAHG
+68 
-75 RCRAGVTAAAAPE
+75 
-88 PRPPPRRTPRTTAAP
+88 
-103 SANQHSAVCRSSQ
+103 
-116 SAPAVSARRPPAA
+116 
-129 LRAGPG
+129 
-135 PGLLLSLDNMKMED
+135 MED

-164 AIKGKTSLTVQNKN
+164 AIKGEASLTIQKKN
-178 ISLIQFYGV
+178 VSLIQFYGV

-193 LSLEKKKEIQQYKEK
+193 LTLEKKKEIQQYKEK
-208 ALELESRKRESR
+208 ALELETRKWKSQ

-228 EEIVKNVQM
+228 QEIVENVQM
-237 KKGSRMSDVNTS
+237 KKGASMSDMNTLE
-249 KTESSCPD
+249 TESSCPD
-257 LDSKALTY
+257 LDSKALTD
-265 FTALSDVNSAC
+265 FTALSDISSVYS
-276 TPERQSSMDLEK
+276 PERHGSMDLEN
-288 TSELRPSGTAGQVT
+288 TPELRPSDTAGQVT
-302 SNVTDVVKAAEENVF
+302 PSVTEAVKAAEENVS
-317 SKPSETCF
+317 SKPRGSRF
-325 VEDAPCPR
+325 SEDAPCPR
-333 AASPDKVC
+333 AASPDRVC

-396 KRSTSESNS
+396 KRSASESHS

-414 TDSVKERAKLTGRS
+414 SDSVKERAKFMGRS
-428 STAQMLDKPSL
+428 STAQTLDKPSL
-439 NRSTTLLHGA
+439 NKSNTLLQGA
-449 STHTNSTSMS
+449 SIHASNTSISTS
-459 TLSSFSK
+459 SSFSK
-466 VDIPVRVGT
+466 VDIPMRVGT

-485 ELKKNSMLER
+485 ELKRNSVFER

-502 LTGSYAKLPSPEPSM
+502 LTSSFAKLPSPEPSM

-545 SPKGKGRTMDLIM
+545 SPKGKGRAMDLIM

-572 KFMVDFTAV
+572 KFMVDFTTV
-581 CPGRVPGVSRNS
+581 CPGRVAGVSRSS
-593 SGPCDGLGVG
+593 SGPCDGFGAG
-603 KPKRHSFGLFES
+603 KPSHHSLGLFES
-615 RGAVSAAGEGP
+615 RGAVSATVEGQV
-626 GLMDGRGPYKPESCT
+626 LMDHGRGLCKVESST
-641 GMAPPK
+641 SMAPPK
-647 VSEPFAISQSAVTHK
+647 VSEPFAISQAAVTHK
-662 ILAVNEMKPATLAE
+662 ILAGSEMKPATLPE
-676 NTKCNS
+676 NTKYNCP
-682 SMELNKS
+682 MELNKS
-689 YDVENPSPLLMQSKN
+689 YDVENPSPLLMQGKN
-704 AQQHLDN
+704 MRQQMDN
-711 TPNVSAANEQFPENF
+711 TPSVSSANEQFPENF
-726 EKVKRRLDLDT
+726 EKVKRRLDLDA
-737 DYCQKENSS
+737 DNCHKENSS
-746 CVLGVGMEGQEKQWL
+746 CVTGVGVEQEQEQQWL
-761 QEQKYPVGSVYITRN
+761 QEQKYPVGSVYITKN

-788 KSNVLAF
+788 KTKMLAF
-795 EEVKKRLEKQ
+795 EEMRKRLEEQ

-817 EREQEELKK
+817 EREQEKLQK
-826 ELEEQKRNSKG
+826 ELEEQEKKLKG
-837 EKVTTTEIEISKVN
+837 KKITTTEIEISKVN

-892 TPNTFSST
+892 TPSTFSST

-924 NRIKTRWIQVFSP
+924 NRIKTRWTQVFSP
-937 EIQRKFD
+937 EIQMKFD

-973 TLEFIKNFQSEVPL
+973 TMEFIKNFQSEAPL
-987 KGGSVSAQ
+987 KRGSVSAQ

-1020 MAASERMNILRHDRE
+1020 MEASERMNILRHDRE

-1044 MDKVKSPRERVKL
+1044 MDKVKSPRERVTL

-1063 SLDRKKCMKASEMGI
+1063 SLDRKKYMKTTEMGI

-1088 TPQNRILQPNQ
+1088 TPENRILQPNQ

-1110 RQGSICR
+1110 RQG
-1117 KNPKK
+1117 
-1122 EAKCCDNLR
+1122 
-1131 RQHSL
+1131 
-1136 G
+1136 

>member
-1 MRAAAPRG
+1 
-9 RRTRCALWGAAGSSA
+9 
-24 RSCSARY
+24 
-31 SPAGTRQASAG
+31 
-42 LRLSAS
+42 
-48 ASTSRAVSGL
+48 
-58 SRPSPWHSMA
+58 
-68 VPGRAHG
+68 
-75 RCRAGVTAAAAPE
+75 
-88 PRPPPRRTPRTTAAP
+88 
-103 SANQHSAVCRSSQ
+103 
-116 SAPAVSARRPPAA
+116 
-129 LRAGPG
+129 
-135 PGLLLSLDNMKMED
+135 MED
-149 YEIFCRKHLSRIQEE
+149 YEIFCKKHLSRIQEE
-164 AIKGKTSLTVQNKN
+164 AIKRGKTSLTVQNKN

-208 ALELESRKRESR
+208 ALELETRKREAR

-228 EEIVKNVQM
+228 QEIVENVQM
-237 KKGSRMSDVNTS
+237 KKGPSMSDVNTS
-249 KTESSCPD
+249 KAESSCPD
-257 LDSKALTY
+257 LDSKALTD
-265 FTALSDVNSAC
+265 FTALSDINSAC
-276 TPERQSSMDLEK
+276 TPERQGSMDLEK
-288 TSELRPSGTAGQVT
+288 TSVLRPSGTAGQVA
-302 SNVTDVVKAAEENVF
+302 SNVTEIVKAAEENVS
-317 SKPSETCF
+317 SKPGESRF
-325 VEDAPCPR
+325 SEDAPCPR

-341 NKLPS
+341 NKVPS

-385 EQSKRTSKSNS
+385 EQSKRASKSSS
-396 KRSTSESNS
+396 KRSTSESHS

-414 TDSVKERAKLTGRS
+414 TDSVKDRAKLTGRS
-428 STAQMLDKPSL
+428 CTAQTLDKPSL
-439 NRSTTLLHGA
+439 NKSNTLLHGA
-449 STHTNSTSMS
+449 STHMNNTSMS

-466 VDIPVRVGT
+466 VDIPMRVGT

-485 ELKKNSMLER
+485 ELKKNSVFER

-572 KFMVDFTAV
+572 KFMVDFTTV
-581 CPGRVPGVSRNS
+581 CPGRIPGVSRNS

-603 KPKRHSFGLFES
+603 KPNRHSFGVFES
-615 RGAVSAAGEGP
+615 RGTVSAMVEGQVV
-626 GLMDGRGPYKPESCT
+626 MDSRGPYKIGSST
-641 GMAPPK
+641 SMAPPK
-647 VSEPFAISQSAVTHK
+647 VSEPFAISQSAVTQK
-662 ILAVNEMKPATLAE
+662 ILAVSEMKPATLPE

-682 SMELNKS
+682 PMELNKS

-704 AQQHLDN
+704 VRQQLDN
-711 TPNVSAANEQFPENF
+711 TPNVSSANEQLPENF
-726 EKVKRRLDLDT
+726 EKVKRRLDLD
-737 DYCQKENSS
+737 SS
-746 CVLGVGMEGQEKQWL
+746 RVLGVGMEEQEKQWL
-761 QEQKYPVGSVYITRN
+761 QEQKYPVGSVYVTKN
-776 AVLENMAKEDIL
+776 AVLENTAKGKRFPIL
-788 KSNVLAF
+788 TTNVLTF
-795 EEVKKRLEKQ
+795 EEVKKRLEEQ

-826 ELEEQKRNSKG
+826 GLEEQKRNSKG

-892 TPNTFSST
+892 APNTFSST

-937 EIQRKFD
+937 EIQMKFD

-968 QTVKD
+968 QTVND
-973 TLEFIKNFQSEVPL
+973 TLDFIRNFQSEAPL
-987 KGGSVSAQ
+987 KRGSVSVQ
-995 DASLHERVMAQLRAA
+995 DACLHERVIVQLRAA
-1010 LYDIHDIFFT
+1010 LFDIHDIFFT
-1020 MAASERMNILRHDRE
+1020 MDASERMNILRHDRE

-1044 MDKVKSPRERVKL
+1044 MDKVKSPRERMTL
-1057 STATQK
+1057 SKATQK
-1063 SLDRKKCMKASEMGI
+1063 TLDRKKFMKASEMAI
-1078 PSKKIIIKQK
+1078 PSKKIIMKPK

-1110 RQGSICR
+1110 RQGAPKTSVNGVEQNRR
-1117 KNPKK
+1117 KASGSRVPNRAVSGAYAGRTQRKK
-1122 EAKCCDNLR
+1122 PNVVII
-1131 RQHSL
+1131 
-1136 G
+1136 

>member
-1 MRAAAPRG
+1 
-9 RRTRCALWGAAGSSA
+9 
-24 RSCSARY
+24 
-31 SPAGTRQASAG
+31 
-42 LRLSAS
+42 
-48 ASTSRAVSGL
+48 
-58 SRPSPWHSMA
+58 
-68 VPGRAHG
+68 
-75 RCRAGVTAAAAPE
+75 
-88 PRPPPRRTPRTTAAP
+88 
-103 SANQHSAVCRSSQ
+103 
-116 SAPAVSARRPPAA
+116 
-129 LRAGPG
+129 
-135 PGLLLSLDNMKMED
+135 MKMED

-208 ALELESRKRESR
+208 ALELESRKQESR
-220 KKALLNRV
+220 KKALLTRV
-228 EEIVKNVQM
+228 QEIVKNVQM
-237 KKGSRMSDVNTS
+237 KKGSSMSDVDTS
-249 KTESSCPD
+249 KAESSCPD

-265 FTALSDVNSAC
+265 FTALSDISSAC

-302 SNVTDVVKAAEENVF
+302 SNVTEVVKAAEENVS
-317 SKPSETCF
+317 SKASESRF
-325 VEDAPCPR
+325 LEDAPCPR

-341 NKLPS
+341 TKLPS

-385 EQSKRTSKSNS
+385 EQSKRPSKSNS

-414 TDSVKERAKLTGRS
+414 TDSGKERAKLTGRS
-428 STAQMLDKPSL
+428 CTAQTLDKPSL
-439 NRSTTLLHGA
+439 NKSNTLLHSA
-449 STHTNSTSMS
+449 STHTNNTSMS

-466 VDIPVRVGT
+466 VDIPMRVGT

-485 ELKKNSMLER
+485 ELKKNSMFEH

-502 LTGSYAKLPSPEPSM
+502 LAGSYAKLPSPEPSM

-572 KFMVDFTAV
+572 KFMVDFTTV

-615 RGAVSAAGEGP
+615 RGTVSAVVEGP
-626 GLMDGRGPYKPESCT
+626 VVMDSRGPYKAEST
-641 GMAPPK
+641 TSMAPPK
-647 VSEPFAISQSAVTHK
+647 VSEPFAISQSAVTQR
-662 ILAVNEMKPATLAE
+662 ILAVSEMKPATLAE

-682 SMELNKS
+682 PMELNKS
-689 YDVENPSPLLMQSKN
+689 YDVESPSPLLMQSKN
-704 AQQHLDN
+704 VQQQPDN
-711 TPNVSAANEQFPENF
+711 TPNVSSANEQFPENF
-726 EKVKRRLDLDT
+726 AKVKRRLDLDT

-746 CVLGVGMEGQEKQWL
+746 CGLRGGVEEQEKQWL
-761 QEQKYPVGSVYITRN
+761 QEQKYPVGSVYITKN
-776 AVLENMAKEDIL
+776 AVLENTAKDIL
-788 KSNVLAF
+788 KTNVLTF

-805 HAQQLSILIAEQ
+805 HAQQLSILIAER
-817 EREQEELKK
+817 EREQEELK

-937 EIQRKFD
+937 EIQMKFD

-973 TLEFIKNFQSEVPL
+973 TLEFIKNFQSEAPL
-987 KGGSVSAQ
+987 KRGNVSAQ

-1020 MAASERMNILRHDRE
+1020 MDVSERMNILRHDRE

-1044 MDKVKSPRERVKL
+1044 MDKVKSPRERVTL

-1063 SLDRKKCMKASEMGI
+1063 SLDRKKYMKASEMGI
-1078 PSKKIIIKQK
+1078 PSKKIIMKQK

-1099 GQNAPVHRLLC
+1099 VQNAPVHRLLC
-1110 RQGSICR
+1110 RQGTPKTSLNGVEQNRR
-1117 KNPKK
+1117 KASGSRVLNKAVSGAYAGRTQRKK
-1122 EAKCCDNLR
+1122 PNVVII
-1131 RQHSL
+1131 
-1136 G
+1136 

>member
-1 MRAAAPRG
+1 MPG
-9 RRTRCALWGAAGSSA
+9 
-24 RSCSARY
+24 
-31 SPAGTRQASAG
+31 PSAG
-42 LRLSAS
+42 KQVWIFL
-48 ASTSRAVSGL
+48 
-58 SRPSPWHSMA
+58 P
-68 VPGRAHG
+68 
-75 RCRAGVTAAAAPE
+75 PE
-88 PRPPPRRTPRTTAAP
+88 LPD
-103 SANQHSAVCRSSQ
+103 SV
-116 SAPAVSARRPPAA
+116 
-129 LRAGPG
+129 GK
-135 PGLLLSLDNMKMED
+135 MKMED

-164 AIKGKTSLTVQNKN
+164 AVKGETSLTVQKKN
-178 ISLIQFYGV
+178 VSLIQFYGV

-193 LSLEKKKEIQQYKEK
+193 LTLERKKEIQQYKEK
-208 ALELESRKRESR
+208 ALELETRKWKSQ

-228 EEIVKNVQM
+228 QEIVENVQM
-237 KKGSRMSDVNTS
+237 KKGPSMSDMNTLE
-249 KTESSCPD
+249 TESSCPD
-257 LDSKALTY
+257 LDSKALTD
-265 FTALSDVNSAC
+265 FTALSDIISVYS
-276 TPERQSSMDLEK
+276 PERHGSMDLEK
-288 TSELRPSGTAGQVT
+288 TPELRPSDTAGQRTSSVT
-302 SNVTDVVKAAEENVF
+302 EVVKAAEENVS
-317 SKPSETCF
+317 SKPRGGCFSEDT
-325 VEDAPCPR
+325 PCPR
-333 AASPDKVC
+333 AASPDKVW

-396 KRSTSESNS
+396 KRSTSESHS
-405 DKENDGVKT
+405 DKENDGAKT
-414 TDSVKERAKLTGRS
+414 SDSLRERAKFMGRS
-428 STAQMLDKPSL
+428 STAQTLDKPSL
-439 NRSTTLLHGA
+439 NKSNTLLQGA
-449 STHTNSTSMS
+449 SIHPGNTSIS

-466 VDIPVRVGT
+466 VDIPMRVGT

-485 ELKKNSMLER
+485 ELKKNSMFER

-502 LTGSYAKLPSPEPSM
+502 LTSSYAKLPSPEPSM

-545 SPKGKGRTMDLIM
+545 SPKGKGRAMDLIM

-572 KFMVDFTAV
+572 KFMVDLSTV

-593 SGPCDGLGVG
+593 SGPCDGLGAG
-603 KPKRHSFGLFES
+603 KPKRHSLGLFES
-615 RGAVSAAGEGP
+615 RGTVSATVEGQV
-626 GLMDGRGPYKPESCT
+626 LVDHSRGPYKVESST

-647 VSEPFAISQSAVTHK
+647 VNEPFAISQSAVTQK
-662 ILAVNEMKPATLAE
+662 ILAGNEMKPATLPE
-676 NTKCNS
+676 NTKYNS
-682 SMELNKS
+682 PMELNKS

-704 AQQHLDN
+704 IRQQMDN
-711 TPNVSAANEQFPENF
+711 TPSVSSANEQFPENF

-737 DYCQKENSS
+737 DNCQKESSS
-746 CVLGVGMEGQEKQWL
+746 CVIGVGMEQEQEQQWL
-761 QEQKYPVGSVYITRN
+761 QEQKYPVGSVYITKN
-776 AVLENMAKEDIL
+776 AVLENIAKEDIL
-788 KSNVLAF
+788 KTKMLAF
-795 EEVKKRLEKQ
+795 EEMRKRLEEQ

-817 EREQEELKK
+817 EREQEKLQK
-826 ELEEQKRNSKG
+826 ELEEQERKLKG
-837 EKVTTTEIEISKVN
+837 KKVTTTEIEISKVN

-892 TPNTFSST
+892 TPSTFSST

-924 NRIKTRWIQVFSP
+924 NRIKTRWTQVFSP
-937 EIQRKFD
+937 EIQMKFD
-944 KITAVAKGFLT
+944 KVTAVAKGFLT

-973 TLEFIKNFQSEVPL
+973 TMEFIKNFQSEAPL
-987 KGGSVSAQ
+987 KRGSVSAQ

-1020 MAASERMNILRHDRE
+1020 MEPSERMNILRHDRE

-1044 MDKVKSPRERVKL
+1044 MDKVKSPRERVTL

-1063 SLDRKKCMKASEMGI
+1063 SLDRKKYMKATEMGI

-1088 TPQNRILQPNQ
+1088 TPENRILQPNQ

-1110 RQGSICR
+1110 RQGTPKTSVNGVEQNRR
-1117 KNPKK
+1117 KASGSRVSYKAVSGAYAGRTQRKK
-1122 EAKCCDNLR
+1122 PNVVTI
-1131 RQHSL
+1131 
-1136 G
+1136 

>member
-1 MRAAAPRG
+1 
-9 RRTRCALWGAAGSSA
+9 
-24 RSCSARY
+24 
-31 SPAGTRQASAG
+31 
-42 LRLSAS
+42 
-48 ASTSRAVSGL
+48 
-58 SRPSPWHSMA
+58 
-68 VPGRAHG
+68 
-75 RCRAGVTAAAAPE
+75 
-88 PRPPPRRTPRTTAAP
+88 
-103 SANQHSAVCRSSQ
+103 
-116 SAPAVSARRPPAA
+116 
-129 LRAGPG
+129 
-135 PGLLLSLDNMKMED
+135 MED

-164 AIKGKTSLTVQNKN
+164 AVKGETSLNVQHKS
-178 ISLIQFYGV
+178 ISLIQFHGV

-193 LSLEKKKEIQQYKEK
+193 LSLEKKKEIQQYKKK
-208 ALELESRKRESR
+208 ALDLETRKRESR
-220 KKALLNRV
+220 KKALLDRV
-228 EEIVKNVQM
+228 QEIVENVQM
-237 KKGSRMSDVNTS
+237 KKGPSTSDVNTP
-249 KTESSCPD
+249 EAENSCPD
-257 LDSKALTY
+257 LDSKALTD
-265 FTALSDVNSAC
+265 FTVPSGIKSARS
-276 TPERQSSMDLEK
+276 PERRSSVDLEK
-288 TSELRPSGTAGQVT
+288 TPGLRPSDTAGQMT
-302 SNVTDVVKAAEENVF
+302 SNVTEAVKAAEENAS
-317 SKPSETCF
+317 SKASESRF
-325 VEDAPCPR
+325 PREARGPR
-333 AASPDKVC
+333 AASPDRVC

-385 EQSKRTSKSNS
+385 EQSKRASKSS
-396 KRSTSESNS
+396 SRRSTSESHS
-405 DKENDGVKT
+405 DKENDGAKT
-414 TDSVKERAKLTGRS
+414 TDSGKERAKFTGRTC
-428 STAQMLDKPSL
+428 TAQMLDKPTL
-439 NRSTTLLHGA
+439 NKSNTLLQGA
-449 STHTNSTSMS
+449 STHTSNTNMS
-459 TLSSFSK
+459 SLSSFSK
-466 VDIPVRVGT
+466 VDIPMRVGT

-485 ELKKNSMLER
+485 ELKKNSVFER

-502 LTGSYAKLPSPEPSM
+502 LTGSFAKLPSPEPSM

-545 SPKGKGRTMDLIM
+545 SPKGKGRAMDLIM

-572 KFMVDFTAV
+572 KFMVDFSAV

-603 KPKRHSFGLFES
+603 KANRHSFGLFES
-615 RGAVSAAGEGP
+615 RGAVSVEGQVVVDSRGQYKAENSP
-626 GLMDGRGPYKPESCT
+626 GVL
-641 GMAPPK
+641 PPK
-647 VSEPFAISQSAVTHK
+647 VSEPFAISQSTVTQK
-662 ILAVNEMKPATLAE
+662 ILAVNEMKPTALPE

-682 SMELNKS
+682 PMELNKS

-704 AQQHLDN
+704 VRQQMEN
-711 TPNVSAANEQFPENF
+711 TPSVSSANEQFPENF
-726 EKVKRRLDLDT
+726 EKVKRRLDLDP
-737 DYCQKENSS
+737 DNCQKENSS
-746 CVLGVGMEGQEKQWL
+746 CVLRVGMEEQEKQWL
-761 QEQKYPVGSVYITRN
+761 QEQKYPVGSVYITKN

-788 KSNVLAF
+788 KTKMLAF
-795 EEVKKRLEKQ
+795 EEMRKRLEEQ

-817 EREQEELKK
+817 EREQEKLQK
-826 ELEEQKRNSKG
+826 ELEEQERQLKG
-837 EKVTTTEIEISKVN
+837 KKVTTTEIEISKVN

-892 TPNTFSST
+892 TPNTFAST

-924 NRIKTRWIQVFSP
+924 NRIKTRWTQVFSP
-937 EIQRKFD
+937 EIQMKFD

-973 TLEFIKNFQSEVPL
+973 TLEFIKNFQSEAPL
-987 KGGSVSAQ
+987 KRGSVSAQ

-1020 MAASERMNILRHDRE
+1020 MEASERMNILRHDRE

-1044 MDKVKSPRERVKL
+1044 MDKVKSPRERVTL

-1063 SLDRKKCMKASEMGI
+1063 SLDRKKYMKASEMGI

-1088 TPQNRILQPNQ
+1088 TAESRILQPNQ

-1110 RQGSICR
+1110 RQG
-1117 KNPKK
+1117 
-1122 EAKCCDNLR
+1122 
-1131 RQHSL
+1131 
-1136 G
+1136 

>member
-1 MRAAAPRG
+1 
-9 RRTRCALWGAAGSSA
+9 
-24 RSCSARY
+24 
-31 SPAGTRQASAG
+31 
-42 LRLSAS
+42 
-48 ASTSRAVSGL
+48 
-58 SRPSPWHSMA
+58 
-68 VPGRAHG
+68 
-75 RCRAGVTAAAAPE
+75 
-88 PRPPPRRTPRTTAAP
+88 
-103 SANQHSAVCRSSQ
+103 
-116 SAPAVSARRPPAA
+116 
-129 LRAGPG
+129 
-135 PGLLLSLDNMKMED
+135 MED

-164 AIKGKTSLTVQNKN
+164 AIKGETSLTVQHKN

-193 LSLEKKKEIQQYKEK
+193 LSLEKKKEIEQYKKK
-208 ALELESRKRESR
+208 ALDLETRRRESR
-220 KKALLNRV
+220 TKALLNRV
-228 EEIVKNVQM
+228 QEIVENVQM
-237 KKGSRMSDVNTS
+237 KRGPSTSDVNTPEA
-249 KTESSCPD
+249 ESSCPG
-257 LDSKALTY
+257 LDSKALTD
-265 FTALSDVNSAC
+265 FTVLSDVRSAC
-276 TPERQSSMDLEK
+276 SPERHSSMDLEK
-288 TSELRPSGTAGQVT
+288 PPELRPSDTAGQMT
-302 SNVTDVVKAAEENVF
+302 SNVTEVVKAAEENVS
-317 SKPSETCF
+317 SKPSESRSSK
-325 VEDAPCPR
+325 DAPCPR
-333 AASPDKVC
+333 AASPDRVG

-385 EQSKRTSKSNS
+385 EQSKRGSKSGS
-396 KRSTSESNS
+396 KRSTSESHS

-414 TDSVKERAKLTGRS
+414 SDSVKERAKFTGRS
-428 STAQMLDKPSL
+428 CTAQTLDKPSL
-439 NRSTTLLHGA
+439 NKSNTLLQGA
-449 STHTNSTSMS
+449 STHTNNTSMS

-466 VDIPVRVGT
+466 VDIPMRVGT

-485 ELKKNSMLER
+485 ELKKNSMFER

-545 SPKGKGRTMDLIM
+545 SPKGKGRAMDLIM

-572 KFMVDFTAV
+572 KFMVDFATV

-593 SGPCDGLGVG
+593 SGPCDGLGVS
-603 KPKRHSFGLFES
+603 KPNRHSFGLFES
-615 RGAVSAAGEGP
+615 RGAVSATVEGQVVV
-626 GLMDGRGPYKPESCT
+626 DSRGPYKVETST
-641 GMAPPK
+641 SMVPPK
-647 VSEPFAISQSAVTHK
+647 ANEPFAISHSTVTQK
-662 ILAVNEMKPATLAE
+662 ILAVNEMKPATLPE
-676 NTKCNS
+676 NTKCS
-682 SMELNKS
+682 SPMELNKS

-704 AQQHLDN
+704 VRQQVDT
-711 TPNVSAANEQFPENF
+711 TPSLSSANEQLPENF

-737 DYCQKENSS
+737 NNCQKENSS
-746 CVLGVGMEGQEKQWL
+746 CVLRVGVEEQEKQWL
-761 QEQKYPVGSVYITRN
+761 QEQKYPVGSVYITKN

-788 KSNVLAF
+788 KTKMLAF
-795 EEVKKRLEKQ
+795 EEMRKRLEEQ

-817 EREQEELKK
+817 EREQEKLQK
-826 ELEEQKRNSKG
+826 ELEEQERQLKG
-837 EKVTTTEIEISKVN
+837 KKVTTTEIEISKVN

-892 TPNTFSST
+892 TPNTFAST

-924 NRIKTRWIQVFSP
+924 NRIKTRWTQVFSP
-937 EIQRKFD
+937 EIQMKFD

-973 TLEFIKNFQSEVPL
+973 TLEFIKNFQSEAPL
-987 KGGSVSAQ
+987 KRGSVSAQ

-1020 MAASERMNILRHDRE
+1020 MDASERMNILRHDRE

-1044 MDKVKSPRERVKL
+1044 MDKVKSPRERVTL

-1063 SLDRKKCMKASEMGI
+1063 SLDRKKYMKASEMGI

-1088 TPQNRILQPNQ
+1088 TPENRILQPNQ

-1110 RQGSICR
+1110 RQG
-1117 KNPKK
+1117 
-1122 EAKCCDNLR
+1122 
-1131 RQHSL
+1131 
-1136 G
+1136 